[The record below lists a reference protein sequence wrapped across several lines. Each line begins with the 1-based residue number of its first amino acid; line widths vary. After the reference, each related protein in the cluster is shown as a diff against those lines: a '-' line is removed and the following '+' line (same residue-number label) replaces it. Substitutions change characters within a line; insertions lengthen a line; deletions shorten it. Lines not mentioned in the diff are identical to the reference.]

1 MGPSWVDPRSGE
13 IINASVLMY
22 NDVVKLAANWRF
34 VQTAQVDE
42 RVRGKELPDDVFQ
55 ESLEYILAHEVGHCL
70 GLMHRAPSPWIRSAA
85 HRSRSSTARPPRSWT
100 TRVSTTWPS
109 RATRA

>member
-1 MGPSWVDPRSGE
+1 MKYSCIRYVPAAVANAMGPSWVDPRSGE

-42 RVRGKELPDDVFQ
+42 RVRGKELA
-55 ESLEYILAHEVGHCL
+55 L
-70 GLMHRAPSPWIRSAA
+70 
-85 HRSRSSTARPPRSWT
+85 
-100 TRVSTTWPS
+100 
-109 RATRA
+109 